1 MTALKRNYGP
11 VLDISL
17 RCRVNQIEFRGLRSS
32 AKCAQLQSAISVPAP
47 DLSRGA
53 RVLPCLEVVS
63 ATGAGGERRASG
75 REQRCSVFPF
85 SPTPSRNAASDDGDD
100 CDCRCRLLKHSRSV
114 RPIDRPPC
122 RNGDGE
128 EKRCAVSLPLSVS
141 RFAAAEPR
149 AALRVHIRAEA
160 GRGGGR
166 RRRRRRRPLTT
177 NCWREEQRGEQRASG
192 VEAPLSCRPS

>member
-1 MTALKRNYGP
+1 M
-11 VLDISL
+11 
-17 RCRVNQIEFRGLRSS
+17 NQIEFRGLRSS

-85 SPTPSRNAASDDGDD
+85 SPTPSRNAASDDGD
-100 CDCRCRLLKHSRSV
+100 CRCSCRLLKHSRSV

-166 RRRRRRRPLTT
+166 RRRRRRPLTT